1 MGRTATIGLGIR
13 GPLAAYKMRSEV
25 RFYAENAGR
34 RRLTEGRDRAAC
46 VWACMWV
53 CARVGLRV
61 GVGLHVVYGAIFGQA
76 RTSRPTSAYSTVHP
90 PYVVYVVL
98 E

>member
-1 MGRTATIGLGIR
+1 MGRTATIGIR

-25 RFYAENAGR
+25 RFYAEN
-34 RRLTEGRDRAAC
+34 AC